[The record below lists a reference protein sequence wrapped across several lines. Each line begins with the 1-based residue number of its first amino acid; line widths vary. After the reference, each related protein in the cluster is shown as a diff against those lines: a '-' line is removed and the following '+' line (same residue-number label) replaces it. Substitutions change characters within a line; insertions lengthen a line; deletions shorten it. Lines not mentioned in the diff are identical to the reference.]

1 MAKFAFGS
9 IRLTELILF
18 NESQILTS
26 HNYRF
31 DFFTYD
37 RGQFCDP
44 RRNNPVTY
52 RKDGN
57 FWTDHLGFSYLVDK
71 YFCPSWR
78 QPVFICRVLS
88 YGNDIVLL
96 SFIAAIVASISNF
109 LIARK
114 FGKQVVQN
122 LAGVEVVKKLEEFG
136 GKFGYKTLFFLRF
149 VLYQQHDVI
158 SYASGLTGFAF
169 WPYFLI
175 SFFGMLPGTVLL
187 YFLSARL
194 NDPVAFTFLL
204 VVVANSA
211 LLIYYLLNKLRKKL
225 YNR

>member
-1 MAKFAFGS
+1 MKAKYLPLIITGLIFLLMIGASFVIPEETIRSLIERTGIFGPIILVFLIWLTNIFA
-9 IRLTELILF
+9 
-18 NESQILTS
+18 
-26 HNYRF
+26 
-31 DFFTYD
+31 
-37 RGQFCDP
+37 P
-44 RRNNPVTY
+44 
-52 RKDGN
+52 
-57 FWTDHLGFSYLVDK
+57 LGASPFLYAGFYL
-71 YFCPSWR
+71 
-78 QPVFICRVLS
+78 